1 MQDTEA
7 AHLLPLQSI
16 FCWFGRSPA
25 MAMARGSRP
34 AHAPMD
40 YSASVARSA
49 FGQIEEGSALAQ
61 EVAEA
66 GLTEAEVCECL
77 YRCRVERWR
86 VA

>member
-1 MQDTEA
+1 MAGMLANA
-7 AHLLPLQSI
+7 ARDRL
-16 FCWFGRSPA
+16 R
-25 MAMARGSRP
+25 
-34 AHAPMD
+34 
-40 YSASVARSA
+40 ARSA

-86 VA
+86 AA